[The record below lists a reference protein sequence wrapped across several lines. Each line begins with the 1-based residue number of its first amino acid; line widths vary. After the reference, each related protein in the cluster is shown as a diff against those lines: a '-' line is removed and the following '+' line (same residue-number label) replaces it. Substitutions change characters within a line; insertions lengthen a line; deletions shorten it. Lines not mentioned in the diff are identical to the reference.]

1 MAMIEKYKY
10 WDRIT
15 EYYYDNIWNPDDKSA
30 KEFSSINTW
39 LSTAFNCRENK
50 ANMSMLEFPDDLS
63 LSWFMLRWQ

>member
-30 KEFSSINTW
+30 KEFSSINIW